1 MSTAEALASSGLV
14 FDIIGARLIFKYG
27 IPPRIDAQ
35 GHQHLILEQIDED
48 EKAKAATYIKRSEV
62 GIGLLILGF
71 ALQLAGNLI

>member
-14 FDIIGARLIFKYG
+14 FDIIGALLIFKYG
-27 IPPRIDAQ
+27 IPPRIDPQ